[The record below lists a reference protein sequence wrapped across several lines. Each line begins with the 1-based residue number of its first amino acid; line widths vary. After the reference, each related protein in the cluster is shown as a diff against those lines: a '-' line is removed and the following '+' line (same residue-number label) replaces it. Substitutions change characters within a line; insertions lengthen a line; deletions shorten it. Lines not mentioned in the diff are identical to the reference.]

1 MTYTGLAIF
10 TLITVLLIEVMALKT
25 GLLKKP
31 QFYIAYGI
39 VVFFQLLTNGYLTG
53 REIVLYDSGAILG
66 IRIAFA
72 PLEDL
77 LFGFSLVFLTM
88 AVWTKIGM
96 VEKGRFPNS
105 VKE

>member
-1 MTYTGLAIF
+1 MTYTGLAVL
-10 TLITVLLIEVMALKT
+10 TLVTALLLELMALKT

-39 VVFFQLLTNGYLTG
+39 VVFFQLVTNGYLTG
-53 REIVLYDSGAILG
+53 REIVLYDSDVILG
-66 IRIAFA
+66 LRILFA
-72 PLEDL
+72 PFEDL

-96 VEKGRFPNS
+96 VENNRLRINL
-105 VKE
+105 KE